1 MMIPQHLKN
10 NTATIRAIGVDA
22 HRIPFNSATWER
34 QLGKTA
40 VWQQFRSQ
48 IPTDSITRGDLFA
61 MAREADAAERL
72 QVLFVASMV
81 WGYGEVGYGAW
92 RSRAALEA
100 PQLGE
105 QLEMLAAKLLS
116 GDLVGACRAVSIP
129 RVGPAFYT
137 KFFYFLCRGRV
148 QRFPL
153 ILDTVLMNAFEQ
165 LLGLDVG
172 DYAKV
177 TRKHGRVTS
186 ILAWPEGYQR
196 YVEQMHDWADAL
208 DCTADQIELFLF
220 QTQKASDLSGQSQH
234 H

>member
-1 MMIPQHLKN
+1 MKTPHYLKN
-10 NTATIRAIGVDA
+10 NTATIRAIGVDT
-22 HRIPFNSATWER
+22 HRVRFNSATWER

-40 VWQQFRSQ
+40 VWHQFRSQ
-48 IPTDSITRGDLFA
+48 IPNDSIMRGDLFA
-61 MAREADAAERL
+61 MAREADTAERL
-72 QVLFVASMV
+72 QILFVASMV

-116 GDLVGACRAVSIP
+116 GDLVGAYRAVSIP

-137 KFFYFLCRGRV
+137 KLFYFLCRSRV

-196 YVEQMHDWADAL
+196 YVEQMHNWADAL

-220 QTQKASDLSGQSQH
+220 QAYKSTDI
-234 H
+234 

>member
-1 MMIPQHLKN
+1 MKTPHYLKN
-10 NTATIRAIGVDA
+10 NTATIRAIKVDA

-34 QLGKTA
+34 QLGKMA
-40 VWQQFRSQ
+40 VWQQFRSE

-81 WGYGEVGYGAW
+81 WGYGMVGYGPW
-92 RSRAALEA
+92 RTRAALEA

-105 QLEMLAAKLLS
+105 QLEMLADKLLS

-129 RVGPAFYT
+129 RVGLAFYT
-137 KFFYFLCRGRV
+137 KLFYFLCRGRV

-165 LLGLDVG
+165 LLGLDVSP
-172 DYAKV
+172 YAKV
-177 TRKHGRVTS
+177 TRKEGNVTS
-186 ILAWPEGYQR
+186 VRAWGEGYQR

-208 DCTADQIELFLF
+208 DCSADQIELFLF
-220 QTQKASDLSGQSQH
+220 KNYKFTED
-234 H
+234 

>member
-1 MMIPQHLKN
+1 MMIPHHLKN

-48 IPTDSITRGDLFA
+48 IPTDSIMRGDLFA
-61 MAREADAAERL
+61 MAREADTAERL
-72 QVLFVASMV
+72 QVLFIACMV

-92 RSRAALEA
+92 RARAALEA
-100 PQLGE
+100 PQFGE
-105 QLEMLAAKLLS
+105 ELEMLAAKLLS
-116 GDLVGACRAVSIP
+116 GDLVAAYRAVSIP

-137 KFFYFLCRGRV
+137 KLFYFLCRSRV

-177 TRKHGRVTS
+177 TRKDGRVTS

-220 QTQKASDLSGQSQH
+220 QTLQATKNS
-234 H
+234 

>member
-1 MMIPQHLKN
+1 MTPQYLKN
-10 NTATIRAIGVDA
+10 NTATIHAIKVDA
-22 HRIPFNSATWER
+22 HRVRFNSATWER

-61 MAREADAAERL
+61 MAREANAAERL

-105 QLEMLAAKLLS
+105 QLEVLAAKLLS

-137 KFFYFLCRGRV
+137 KLFYFLCRGRV

-153 ILDTVLMNAFEQ
+153 ILDTVRMNAFEQ

-172 DYAKV
+172 GYAKV

-220 QTQKASDLSGQSQH
+220 QTQKASDLSGQSQQH
-234 H
+234 

>member
-1 MMIPQHLKN
+1 
-10 NTATIRAIGVDA
+10 
-22 HRIPFNSATWER
+22 
-34 QLGKTA
+34 
-40 VWQQFRSQ
+40 
-48 IPTDSITRGDLFA
+48 

-72 QVLFVASMV
+72 QVLFVASMI

-92 RSRAALEA
+92 RIRVALEA

-105 QLEMLAAKLLS
+105 QLEMLTAKLLS

-129 RVGPAFYT
+129 RLGPAFYT
-137 KFFYFLCRGRV
+137 KLFYFLCRSRV

-186 ILAWPEGYQR
+186 IRAWPEGYQR

-220 QTQKASDLSGQSQH
+220 QALQATKNS
-234 H
+234 

>member
-1 MMIPQHLKN
+1 MKTPQYLKN
-10 NTATIRAIGVDA
+10 NTATIRAFGVDA

-34 QLGKTA
+34 QLGNTA

-48 IPTDSITRGDLFA
+48 NPADSITRGDLFA
-61 MAREADAAERL
+61 MALEADTAERL
-72 QVLFVASMV
+72 QVLFMASMI

-92 RSRAALEA
+92 RTRAALEA
-100 PQLGE
+100 PHLGE
-105 QLEMLAAKLLS
+105 HLKMLAAKLLS

-137 KFFYFLCRGRV
+137 KLFYFLCRSRV

-153 ILDTVLMNAFEQ
+153 ILDTVLMNAFKQ

-186 ILAWPEGYQR
+186 IRAWPEGYQR

-220 QTQKASDLSGQSQH
+220 QSNKSTDS
-234 H
+234 

>member
-1 MMIPQHLKN
+1 MTPQYLKN

-48 IPTDSITRGDLFA
+48 IPTDSIMRGDLFA
-61 MAREADAAERL
+61 MAREANAAERL

-105 QLEMLAAKLLS
+105 HLEMLADKLLS
-116 GDLVGACRAVSIP
+116 GDLVAACRAVSIP

-137 KFFYFLCRGRV
+137 KLFYFLSRSRV

-186 ILAWPEGYQR
+186 TLAWPEGYQR
-196 YVEQMHDWADAL
+196 YVEQMHDWAGTL
-208 DCTADQIELFLF
+208 ECTADQIELFLF
-220 QTQKASDLSGQSQH
+220 QALQGY
-234 H
+234 

>member
-1 MMIPQHLKN
+1 MTTPHYLKN
-10 NTATIRAIGVDA
+10 NTATIHAIKVDA
-22 HRIPFNSATWER
+22 HRVRFNSAAWER

-61 MAREADAAERL
+61 MAREANAAERL

-92 RSRAALEA
+92 RARAALEA

-129 RVGPAFYT
+129 RVGPAFYS
-137 KFFYFLCRGRV
+137 KLFYFLCRGRS

-153 ILDTVLMNAFEQ
+153 ILDTVLMNAFEK

-177 TRKHGRVTS
+177 TRNPGRVTS
-186 ILAWPEGYQR
+186 IRAWPEGYQR
-196 YVEQMHDWADAL
+196 YVEQMHDWAGAL

-220 QTQKASDLSGQSQH
+220 QAYKSTDS
-234 H
+234 

>member
-1 MMIPQHLKN
+1 MMTPHYLKN
-10 NTATIRAIGVDA
+10 NTATIRAIEVDA
-22 HRIPFNSATWER
+22 HRIRFNSATWER

-81 WGYGEVGYGAW
+81 WGSGEVGYGAW

-105 QLEMLAAKLLS
+105 QLEMLTAKLLS
-116 GDLVGACRAVSIP
+116 GDLVAACRAVSIP

-137 KFFYFLCRGRV
+137 KLFYFLCRSRV

-220 QTQKASDLSGQSQH
+220 QALQATQNS
-234 H
+234 